1 MKKILLLLSFSVVL
15 LSSCSSDDSSSSES
29 QPLLLKT
36 MTEGDVLFGQTV
48 TNYTYNGN
56 KLVEIFKDGDDDYA
70 DVYTYTGD
78 LITKIEKF
86 AVYDA
91 GTPSEDRQLLS
102 TDQFAYNANN
112 QLVQFTTTSQDF
124 DGERVTTYVY
134 NSDNTVSFAQNANV
148 PGEPTES
155 LKTGTITVQNGEIVR
170 LQVVKE
176 FDSYTDNYTYD
187 TKNSIF
193 KNVTGYDKII
203 FTHIIGKQGSLTWV
217 DSIVGGISHNF
228 LNNSGEFQY
237 TYNSDNYPLTANQSL
252 SGTVLHS
259 FAFEYY

>member
-1 MKKILLLLSFSVVL
+1 MKKILLLFSFSVVL
-15 LSSCSSDDSSSSES
+15 LSSCSSDSSSSTNS

-48 TNYTYNGN
+48 TTFTYNGN
-56 KLVEIFKDGDDDYA
+56 KLVEIFKDGDDDFSN
-70 DVYTYTGD
+70 VYTYTGD
-78 LITKIEKF
+78 VITKIEKF
-86 AVYDA
+86 AVYNF
-91 GTPSEDRQLLS
+91 GTTFETRELLS
-102 TDQFAYNANN
+102 TDQFAYNTNN
-112 QLVQFTTTSQDF
+112 QLIQFTTTSQDF
-124 DGERVTTYVY
+124 EGERVTTYTY
-134 NSDNTVSFAQNANV
+134 NSNNTVSFAQNAYV
-148 PGEPTES
+148 PGQPAES
-155 LKTGTITVQNGEIVR
+155 LKTGTITMGNGEIIK

-193 KNVTGYDKII
+193 KNVTGYDKILL
-203 FTHIIGKQGSLTWV
+203 THIIGRQSSMTWV

-228 LNNSGEFQY
+228 LNHQGDYQY

-259 FAFEYY
+259 FQFDYY

>member
-29 QPLLLKT
+29 QPLLLKK

-78 LITKIEKF
+78 VITKIEKF

-91 GTPSEDRQLLS
+91 GTPTEDRQLLS

-124 DGERVTTYVY
+124 DGERVTAYVY

-176 FDSYTDNYTYD
+176 FDSYTDNYAYD

-203 FTHIIGKQGSLTWV
+203 FTHIIGKQGASTWV
-217 DSIVGGISHNF
+217 DSIVGGISYNF

>member
-1 MKKILLLLSFSVVL
+1 MKKILLLLSFSVVA

-36 MTEGDVLFGQTV
+36 MTEGDVIFGQTV
-48 TNYTYNGN
+48 SNYTYNGN

-112 QLVQFTTTSQDF
+112 QLVQFKTTSQDF
-124 DGERVTTYVY
+124 DGERVTTYTY
-134 NSDNTVSFAQNANV
+134 NSNSTVSFAQNANV
-148 PGEPTES
+148 PGEPSES
-155 LKTGTITVQNGEIVR
+155 LKTGTITMENGEIIK

-203 FTHIIGKQGSLTWV
+203 LTHIIGQQSSFTFV
-217 DSIVGGISHNF
+217 NSIVGGISHNF
-228 LNNSGEFQY
+228 LNHLGDYQY

-259 FAFEYY
+259 FQFSYE

>member
-15 LSSCSSDDSSSSES
+15 LSSCSSDDSSPSES

-48 TNYTYNGN
+48 THFTYNGN

-102 TDQFAYNANN
+102 TDQFII
-112 QLVQFTTTSQDF
+112 QLVKQK
-124 DGERVTTYVY
+124 
-134 NSDNTVSFAQNANV
+134 NTGKINMVFKYFMIVS
-148 PGEPTES
+148 
-155 LKTGTITVQNGEIVR
+155 
-170 LQVVKE
+170 
-176 FDSYTDNYTYD
+176 
-187 TKNSIF
+187 
-193 KNVTGYDKII
+193 II
-203 FTHIIGKQGSLTWV
+203 SV
-217 DSIVGGISHNF
+217 
-228 LNNSGEFQY
+228 
-237 TYNSDNYPLTANQSL
+237 
-252 SGTVLHS
+252 
-259 FAFEYY
+259 